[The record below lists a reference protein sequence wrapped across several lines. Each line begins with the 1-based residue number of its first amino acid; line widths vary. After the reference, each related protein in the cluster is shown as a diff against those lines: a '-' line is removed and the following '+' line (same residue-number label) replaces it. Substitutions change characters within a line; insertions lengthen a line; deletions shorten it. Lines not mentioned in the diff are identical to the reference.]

1 MVVTHPFHPLFG
13 ERLTVIFEKRRL
25 GTERVLVCEGGAAG
39 RVTLP
44 IAWTDRAPARQAH
57 RLATEG
63 LAELA
68 ALAAALEHP
77 PLARRD
83 RA

>member
-1 MVVTHPFHPLFG
+1 M
-13 ERLTVIFEKRRL
+13 VIFEKHRP
-25 GTERVLVCEGGAAG
+25 GTERVLVCEGGPAG

-44 IAWTDRAPARQAH
+44 VAWTDRAPARQAH
-57 RLATEG
+57 RLAAEG
-63 LAELA
+63 LAALA

-77 PLARRD
+77 PLVRRG